1 MSQATVDTK
10 PEIKTTK
17 EYAIFKLMKGNRVVD
32 YNHVKRLK
40 REMKENPHLFA
51 SNPISVNEN
60 FYIIDGQH
68 RRQAAQELNVPI
80 YYVVTPGI
88 TLDETRAL
96 NVTQKRWSLLDFA
109 QSYAESGREDYQ
121 VFLKF
126 VKDYPRIAPSIIRI
140 YLAGTQKNGLDVD
153 FRRGDFSVVDVDNAQ
168 RNLTR
173 LNDVINKTKVQ
184 MNTPM
189 AMAFMRLFNESQEF
203 DYQFFMS
210 KLDRE
215 TAREMFRTASTIRQS
230 LRSIE
235 DVYNFQ
241 SKSTRRLY

>member
-1 MSQATVDTK
+1 MSQATVVE

-17 EYAIFKLMKGNRVVD
+17 EYSIFKLMKGNRTVD

-60 FYIIDGQH
+60 LYIIDGQH
-68 RRQAAQELNVPI
+68 RRQAAQELNVPV
-80 YYVVTPGI
+80 YYVVTSGI

-96 NVTQKRWSLLDFA
+96 NVTQKRWTLLDFA

-121 VFLKF
+121 IFLKF
-126 VKDYPRIAPSIIRI
+126 VKEFPRIAPSIIRT
-140 YLAGTQKNGLDVD
+140 YAAGGQKSGLDID
-153 FRRGDFSVVDVDNAQ
+153 FRRGEFSILDVDITQ
-168 RNLTR
+168 SNLQR
-173 LNDVINKTKVQ
+173 LNDVIQKTKIQ

-189 AMAFMRLFNESQEF
+189 AIAFMRLFNESQDF
-203 DYQFFMS
+203 DYEFFMG
-210 KLDRE
+210 KLERE
-215 TAREMFRTASTIRQS
+215 TAREMLRTASTIRQS

-241 SKSTRRLY
+241 SKTTKRLY